1 LQPRI
6 TVAAMPPIIWRAAS
20 RVRADSL
27 SAEEQLPFHNTGVL
41 ARWQE
46 EMLNILL
53 SYGMAKTRDQ
63 DVREQS
69 RGITKGWVKKTLWFH
84 EDEAE
89 ALRERAYK
97 SRRSEAS
104 LIREAVRRFLGIED

>member
-1 LQPRI
+1 
-6 TVAAMPPIIWRAAS
+6 
-20 RVRADSL
+20 
-27 SAEEQLPFHNTGVL
+27 VL

-46 EMLNILL
+46 SMPHVLL

-69 RGITKGWVKKTLWFH
+69 RGITKGGVKKTLWFH

-89 ALRERAYK
+89 ALRDRAYK

-104 LIREAVRRFLGIED
+104 LIREAVRRFLEIED

>member
-1 LQPRI
+1 
-6 TVAAMPPIIWRAAS
+6 M
-20 RVRADSL
+20 
-27 SAEEQLPFHNTGVL
+27 
-41 ARWQE
+41 
-46 EMLNILL
+46 
-53 SYGMAKTRDQ
+53 
-63 DVREQS
+63 REQS
-69 RGITKGWVKKTLWFH
+69 RGITKGGVKKTLWFH